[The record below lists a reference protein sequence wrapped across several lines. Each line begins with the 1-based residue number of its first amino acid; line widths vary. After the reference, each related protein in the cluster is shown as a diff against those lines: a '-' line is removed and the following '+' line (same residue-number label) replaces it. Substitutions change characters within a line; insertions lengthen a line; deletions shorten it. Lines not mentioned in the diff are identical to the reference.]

1 MGKQNQQSQEN
12 MKRYADRNWK
22 KAVDGN
28 WKYNKKHHV
37 DYFMRSY
44 HQMIWGPRHKTSPL
58 MGSIILS
65 LSVNGQVPKCNAND
79 WKPYQNQNHVMRPPD
94 HQSKH
99 FTVARSLR
107 QRLLPFGCPL
117 SLIPLSFSFQDVA
130 YISRDL
136 FDMVN
141 SLLYGA
147 YSTYSMDYVSIFY
160 HRSFGS
166 SSCTICGH
174 LIASDVWGIS
184 FAKQRPSNWHIPW
197 TGGIAGH
204 IPALSS
210 ESWP

>member
-1 MGKQNQQSQEN
+1 

-107 QRLLPFGCPL
+107 QRLPPFP
-117 SLIPLSFSFQDVA
+117 
-130 YISRDL
+130 
-136 FDMVN
+136 
-141 SLLYGA
+141 
-147 YSTYSMDYVSIFY
+147 
-160 HRSFGS
+160 H
-166 SSCTICGH
+166 
-174 LIASDVWGIS
+174 
-184 FAKQRPSNWHIPW
+184 
-197 TGGIAGH
+197 
-204 IPALSS
+204 PALIFFPRCRIHLPRLIWYGQFSPVWCVLNILDGLCFDLLSS
-210 ESWP
+210 